1 MTIEEAKEYI
11 ANTKI
16 TKIDLD
22 YLAKACEELKDEP
35 QFLIN
40 YSEKLG
46 LYYKNINFMSW
57 HNVLLYETTKPKEIY
72 KKLNLI
78 ACVSYSSSNL
88 NAYLSTVLDNNKSIA
103 IAISKKE
110 FDEIEY
116 VFDFN
121 PKDYYFG
128 YCKNANKYIIY
139 IIEK

>member
-1 MTIEEAKEYI
+1 
-11 ANTKI
+11 
-16 TKIDLD
+16 
-22 YLAKACEELKDEP
+22 
-35 QFLIN
+35 
-40 YSEKLG
+40 
-46 LYYKNINFMSW
+46 MSW

-88 NAYLSTVLDNNKSIA
+88 NTYLSTVLDNNKSIA

-116 VFDFN
+116 IFDFN
-121 PKDYYFG
+121 PEDYYFG